1 MSGTVDQRVVEMRF
15 DNRNFESNVKTSL
28 GTLEKLK
35 RSLNL
40 KSASKGLENV
50 NAAAKNV
57 NLTPLG
63 AAVDGV
69 RVKFSAMQIAGVTAM
84 VNIANSAVNAGKRMI
99 SALTIDPVKTG
110 LQEYETQ
117 MNAVQTILANTKSKG
132 STLDDVNGALKTL
145 NEYADQTIY
154 NFTEMTRNIGTFTAA
169 GVDLQTSVD
178 SIKGIAN
185 LAAVSG
191 SSSAQASSAMYQLSQ
206 ALAAGRVSLMDWNSV
221 VNAGMGGEL
230 FQNALIRTSELL
242 KTGAKDAINTYGSFR
257 ESLTQGEWL
266 TTEVLT
272 ETLKQLS
279 GAYTKAELVAQGF
292 TEKQAAEIEQ
302 LGKDAIDAATKVKT
316 FTQLWDVL
324 KESAQSGWAQTWQLI
339 IGDFEQAKAMLS
351 PLAEFLTGIIGKMSD
366 FRNGILES
374 ALGRGFSKLGDKI
387 NSVINP
393 ATKAMNSVK
402 GVVDTVTDMGDIVDK
417 VIHGDFGNGK
427 DRFDAL
433 TKAGENYYR
442 VQNKVNET
450 LGNSFRYTK
459 EQIEAQDK
467 LLGKQ
472 TESTAKTK
480 AQKNATTELD
490 DEQKKRLKTLLKMSE
505 AELKAQGYTEKQIIA
520 LKEIGDQAKKLG
532 LSTDE
537 FVDNLDQINGR
548 WLMLNSFKNIGK
560 GIIDVFKAMKTAW
573 QDVFPPK
580 SIEQRATQLFN
591 LIAAVHEFTSGMVGV
606 IYKEGKLTET
616 GNKLMRTFKGLFA
629 VIDIITTIAG
639 GGLKLAFKFLTQL
652 LSYFNLDILDVTA
665 SIGDAIVKFR
675 DWIDNTLDFTKAIEK
690 IAPYL
695 EKAVSAVKEWISSIK
710 DSDVA
715 QNIVDG
721 LVNGLRNGATAVGEA
736 IVALATALVDRIK
749 SFLGIHSPSTV
760 FIWIGAMIIAGLV
773 LGLQNGD
780 SALWDTISGLGT
792 TIVDAFKNGLPA
804 AWEMLKNFFGGM
816 KDGVKDSGVLETL
829 GSFFGMIFDTIKKAF
844 SGITSFLGKV
854 DFGALLGTGLII
866 SILYIIKRL
875 TDVLDKF
882 ANPLEKFG
890 DMFEGI
896 GNMFSG
902 IGKSFE
908 ASAFLRRTEGIY
920 NLAKAIALLAVS
932 FILLASVKWGDI
944 AKGVVVMLTL
954 GVVLSGL
961 AIAVGKMKNNAL
973 DFSFSFNAA
982 GFLALAASLL
992 IVAFAVKQLSGI
1004 DPETI
1009 NQGMV
1014 SMVALMIGMGL
1025 LIRALS
1031 RIKGGMDKVGGTLIK
1046 MSIALLLMVGITKLI
1061 GSMKTEELVQGT
1073 VGILAF
1079 VGIISLLQRVSK
1091 IGGFEVGGD
1100 LIKMAV
1106 SIALLVGVAK
1116 MIAKMPGEEL
1126 VKGIAGIAAFT
1137 IVIGML
1143 VAAVRLAGG
1152 ANLTK
1157 LGGVVLSIS
1166 GAMTLLAF
1174 TAKILAS
1181 MSPEDLFKGVGA
1193 TAALG
1198 GIVIGLIAATK
1209 LAGSNLKGVALT
1221 MIGVSFAIG
1230 ILAAVATVLGFM
1242 SIEHL
1247 AKGIIAVGML
1257 SGMMALLIMATK
1269 DAADCKGNL
1278 VAMTFAIGIMAAAVI
1293 VLSLIDTAK
1302 LASATTSLAI
1312 VMGMFAL
1319 MTKMA
1324 GSLNGVTVKS
1334 IVAIGIM
1341 TAAVGLMA
1349 GMLYMLSK
1357 LPVDECLKSAGS
1369 LGILMLAMS
1378 GSLFIVS
1385 KMGAVAKQAL
1395 VSIGLLTLM
1404 AGPMLAFVGVL
1415 VLMQNVQNATNNAIL
1430 LTAMMAVMTGL
1441 LAVLTIIGNFAPLAI
1456 AGIVMLTTMAAPMLA
1471 FIIVLALMQGIQN
1484 ATANAELL
1492 MNMMTTMTNLLVKV
1506 ALVAPLAVIGV
1517 YALTAMTGLMIGL
1530 GAFAVAVGSFV
1541 KFMPWLEDF
1550 LDRGLPI
1557 LNKLAYGLGS
1567 VIANFSNGL
1576 LNTIDLEGIGE
1587 ELSDFMDAVGPF
1599 IEGSKKVNEET
1610 ATGVSTLVKAI
1621 LALTAAELLNNL
1633 ASLGGGILSGPCS
1646 LPALGTQL
1654 SQFMQNAWPFLVMA
1668 TMIDPA
1674 AMTGVKALA
1683 ETIMILTGAK
1693 LLEQLTSFMK
1703 GGMSLADFGTQIAGL
1718 AGGLNTFATNLG
1730 EFDDTKVQTVTNAAK
1745 AIKAIAE
1752 AATGIPNE
1760 GGLWGRIFGENSI
1773 ATFGTKLPLLG
1784 YNLKTFAAHCVSI
1797 DGKALGNMQRAAKAI
1812 VAIAEAAN
1820 EIPNEGG
1827 VWAKIFGDNSLAT
1840 FATKLPL
1847 VGTYISRFASNL
1859 GTFTDDQVD
1868 TIGCATKAIKAMAD
1882 AAQGID
1888 GQADWAKKLFGDNSL
1903 STFGGEMASFGGSLK
1918 TFVTN
1923 LGTFGVK
1930 QISTVYASVSAIKAL
1945 TGLADADLKGAKK
1958 NLEGFGE
1965 KLGTFGSD
1973 LSTFIADLPSEESI
1987 DAATTSVTRLI
1998 NLINNLASA
2007 ETTDLSGL
2015 TESLKSIGTDGL
2027 DAFVKAF
2034 SDGTAVAKV
2043 SKGAAAMVKAL
2054 VDGAKAKIS
2063 SVKTTFTS
2071 MVDAGVSA
2079 AKGKYQAFYNVG
2091 AYLADGTAAG
2101 VRAKTASAVS
2111 AVVTMVNSMEQ
2122 AARDALD
2129 SNSPSKVFRAIGVGV
2144 PEGFAQGVGML
2155 GTVVRSSAENMA
2167 KSSIDTVSRSI
2178 ARLSN
2183 IVESDIDAQ
2192 PTIRPVLDLSDV
2204 ESGANRIGSL
2214 MNMGRTIGVSANVGA
2229 ISSMMNARSQN
2240 GGNHDI
2246 VSAIDKLRSD
2256 IGNMDRATYSINGV
2270 TYDDGSNI
2278 SDAVQTLVRAAMI
2291 ERRR

>member
-63 AAVDGV
+63 AAVDGI
-69 RVKFSAMQIAGVTAM
+69 RVKFSAMQIAGITAM
-84 VNIANSAVNAGKRMI
+84 VNIANSAVNTGKRMI

-117 MNAVQTILANTKSKG
+117 MNAVQTILANTQSKG
-132 STLDDVNGALKTL
+132 STLNDVNNALDTL
-145 NEYADQTIY
+145 NKYADQTIY

-272 ETLKQLS
+272 ETLKQIS
-279 GAYTKAELVAQGF
+279 GAYTEAELISQGY
-292 TEKQAAEIEQ
+292 TKEQAKEIKQLADTAVS
-302 LGKDAIDAATKVKT
+302 AATEVKT
-316 FTQLWDVL
+316 FTQLWDVM
-324 KESAQSGWAQTWQLI
+324 KESAQSGWSQTWKLI
-339 IGDFEQAKAMLS
+339 IGDFEEAKALLTPLS
-351 PLAEFLTGIIGKMSD
+351 DFFTGVIGKMSD
-366 FRNGILES
+366 ARNNLLEG
-374 ALGRGFSKLGDKI
+374 ALDLGKPWKSIADKLNGAGFGKI
-387 NSVINP
+387 KKV
-393 ATKAMNSVK
+393 AE
-402 GVVDTVTDMGDIVDK
+402 TVTDFTDK
-417 VIHGDFGNGK
+417 LEHFQEVVNNVWRGDFGNSDTG
-427 DRFDAL
+427 RFEKLDAAGYDHRVVQDLVNKGHEYKL
-433 TKAGENYYR
+433 TVED
-442 VQNKVNET
+442 
-450 LGNSFRYTK
+450 
-459 EQIEAQDK
+459 IEASHKKFGLTMD
-467 LLGKQ
+467 
-472 TESTAKTK
+472 KTK
-480 AQKNATTELD
+480 SSTEKLTNSLNNLTDKQLKEAGLTETEIKLYRDLAEEAERTGVSVAELAEEMSKNDGRSLLIDSLKNA
-490 DEQKKRLKTLLKMSE
+490 
-505 AELKAQGYTEKQIIA
+505 
-520 LKEIGDQAKKLG
+520 
-532 LSTDE
+532 
-537 FVDNLDQINGR
+537 
-548 WLMLNSFKNIGK
+548 GK
-560 GIIDVFKAMKTAW
+560 GLVSVFKAMGSAW
-573 QDVFPPK
+573 RDIFPPM
-580 SIEQRATQLFN
+580 SVARLYN
-591 LIAAVHEFTSGMVGV
+591 LIKGLNDFSKNLVMSEETVD
-606 IYKEGKLTET
+606 KL
-616 GNKLMRTFKGLFA
+616 KRTFKGLFA

-639 GGLKLAFKFLTQL
+639 GGLKIAFKFLTQL
-652 LSYFNLDILDVTA
+652 LGYFNLDILDVTA

-695 EKAVSAVKEWISSIK
+695 EKAVSAVKEWVSSIK

-816 KDGVKDSGVLETL
+816 KDGVKDSGILETL
-829 GSFFGMIFDTIKKAF
+829 GDFFGLIFDAIKKAF

-896 GNMFSG
+896 GNMFTG
-902 IGKSFE
+902 IGRSFE

-920 NLAKAIALLAVS
+920 NLAKAIAVLAASLVLLAGVEDGLWPAVGAIS
-932 FILLASVKWGDI
+932 VIIILIGALAFV
-944 AKGVVVMLTL
+944 
-954 GVVLSGL
+954 
-961 AIAVGKMKNNAL
+961 VGKMKNNAL

-1025 LIRALS
+1025 LIRTLS

-1073 VGILAF
+1073 IGILAF
-1079 VGIISLLQRVSK
+1079 VGIVSLLQRVSK
-1091 IGGFEVGGD
+1091 IGGSKIGGD
-1100 LIKMAV
+1100 LIKMAL

-1302 LASATTSLAI
+1302 LASATASLAI

-1378 GSLFIVS
+1378 GSLFIAS
-1385 KMGAVAKQAL
+1385 KMGAVAKRAL

-1404 AGPMLAFVGVL
+1404 AVPMLAFVGVL
-1415 VLMQNVQNATNNAIL
+1415 ALMQNVQNATNNAIL

-1456 AGIVMLTTMAAPMLA
+1456 AGIVMLTAMAAPMSA

-1530 GAFAVAVGSFV
+1530 GAFAVAIGALMT
-1541 KFMPWLEDF
+1541 KFPAIEQF
-1550 LDRGLPI
+1550 LDTGIPI
-1557 LNKLAYGLGS
+1557 IEKLAYMLGS
-1567 VIANFSNGL
+1567 LVSNLITGFVDNLDLSGLVDIGYQLSAFMMAAQPFIAGAKMVDETVL
-1576 LNTIDLEGIGE
+1576 AGIGI
-1587 ELSDFMDAVGPF
+1587 L
-1599 IEGSKKVNEET
+1599 
-1610 ATGVSTLVKAI
+1610 TGAI
-1621 LALTAAELLNNL
+1621 LAFTAADVIN
-1633 ASLGGGILSGPCS
+1633 GIMSFMPG
-1646 LPALGTQL
+1646 AEGFAQLGTQL
-1654 SQFMQNAWPFLVMA
+1654 SQFMLNAQPFLTMA
-1668 TMIDPA
+1668 ATVDPA
-1674 AMTGVKALA
+1674 AMEGVKALA

-1693 LLEQLTSFMK
+1693 LLEGITKFIT
-1703 GGMSLADFGTQIAGL
+1703 GGVSLADFGSQLGGL
-1718 AGGLNTFATNLG
+1718 ANSLKDFATNLG
-1730 EFDDTKVQTVTNAAK
+1730 EFDETKLTAVSNAAK
-1745 AIKAIAE
+1745 AIKTLAE
-1752 AATGIPNE
+1752 AASAIPNE
-1760 GGLWGRIFGENSI
+1760 GGWAAKIFGDNSI
-1773 ATFGTKLPLLG
+1773 ASFGAKLPILATNLSVFATNLG
-1784 YNLKTFAAHCVSI
+1784 TFDDSKVATVKCAS
-1797 DGKALGNMQRAAKAI
+1797 DAI
-1812 VAIAEAAN
+1812 VKMAEAADS
-1820 EIPNEGG
+1820 IPNEGG

-1840 FATKLPL
+1840 FGSKLPKL
-1847 VGTYISRFASNL
+1847 GTDLNSFAANL
-1859 GTFTDDQVD
+1859 GTFSDDQVS
-1868 TIGCATKAIKAMAD
+1868 TINCAVKAIKAMAD

-1888 GQADWAKKLFGDNSL
+1888 GQAGWAKKLFGDDSL
-1903 STFGGEMASFGGSLK
+1903 SGFGTEMASFGSSLK
-1918 TFVTN
+1918 SFVSN
-1923 LGTFGVK
+1923 LGTFGKEQINTVSAAVK
-1930 QISTVYASVSAIKAL
+1930 AIKAL

-1958 NLEGFGE
+1958 NLEGFGD
-1965 KLGTFGSD
+1965 KLGTFGTD
-1973 LSTFIADLPSEESI
+1973 LSTFIADLPSGESI
-1987 DAATTSVTRLI
+1987 DAATASVRKLLTLI
-1998 NLINNLASA
+1998 GDIAA
-2007 ETTDLSGL
+2007 AKTEDLSGFSD
-2015 TESLKSIGTDGL
+2015 SLKSIGTDGI

-2079 AKGKYQAFYNVG
+2079 AKGKYQAFYNAGSHLVSG
-2091 AYLADGTAAG
+2091 FASGISANSYKAVAKAKAMAEAA
-2101 VRAKTASAVS
+2101 
-2111 AVVTMVNSMEQ
+2111 EQ

-2129 SNSPSKVFRAIGVGV
+2129 INSPSRVFREIGSGV

-2278 SDAVQTLVRAAMI
+2278 SDAVQTLIRAAMI

>member
-50 NAAAKNV
+50 NTAAKNV

-63 AAVDGV
+63 AAVDGI

-84 VNIANSAVNAGKRMI
+84 VNIANSAVNTGKRMI

-117 MNAVQTILANTKSKG
+117 MNAVQTILANTQSKG
-132 STLDDVNGALKTL
+132 STLNDVNNALDTL
-145 NEYADQTIY
+145 NKYADQTIY

-272 ETLKQLS
+272 ETLKQIS
-279 GAYTKAELVAQGF
+279 GAYTEAELISQGY
-292 TEKQAAEIEQ
+292 TKEQAKEIKQLADTAVS
-302 LGKDAIDAATKVKT
+302 AATEVKT
-316 FTQLWDVL
+316 FTQLWDVM
-324 KESAQSGWAQTWQLI
+324 KESAQSGWSQTWKLI
-339 IGDFEQAKAMLS
+339 IGDFEEAKALLTPLS
-351 PLAEFLTGIIGKMSD
+351 DFFTGVIGKMSD
-366 FRNGILES
+366 ARNNLLEG
-374 ALGRGFSKLGDKI
+374 ALDLGKPWKTIMDKLNGAGFGKI
-387 NSVINP
+387 KKV
-393 ATKAMNSVK
+393 AE
-402 GVVDTVTDMGDIVDK
+402 TVTDFTDK
-417 VIHGDFGNGK
+417 LEHFQEVVNNVWRGDFGNSDTG
-427 DRFDAL
+427 RFEKLDAAGYDHRVVQDLVNKGHEYKL
-433 TKAGENYYR
+433 TVED
-442 VQNKVNET
+442 
-450 LGNSFRYTK
+450 
-459 EQIEAQDK
+459 IEASHKKFGLTMD
-467 LLGKQ
+467 
-472 TESTAKTK
+472 KTK
-480 AQKNATTELD
+480 
-490 DEQKKRLKTLLKMSE
+490 SS
-505 AELKAQGYTEKQIIA
+505 TEKLTNSLNNLTDKQ
-520 LKEIGDQAKKLG
+520 LKEAG
-532 LSTDE
+532 
-537 FVDNLDQINGR
+537 
-548 WLMLNSFKNIGK
+548 
-560 GIIDVFKAMKTAW
+560 
-573 QDVFPPK
+573 
-580 SIEQRATQLFN
+580 
-591 LIAAVHEFTSGMVGV
+591 
-606 IYKEGKLTET
+606 LTET
-616 GNKLMRTFKGLFA
+616 EIKLYRDLAEEAERTGVSVAELAEEMSKNDGRSLLIDSLKNAGKGLVSVFNAMGSAWRDIFPPMSVARLYNLIKGLNDFSKNLVMSEETVDKLKRTFKGLFA
-629 VIDIITTIAG
+629 VIDIVTTIAG
-639 GGLKLAFKFLTQL
+639 GGLKIAFKFLTQL
-652 LSYFNLDILDVTA
+652 LSYFNLNILDVTA

-715 QNIVDG
+715 QNIIDG

-780 SALWDTISGLGT
+780 SALWDTISSLGT

-804 AWEMLKNFFGGM
+804 AWEMLKNFFGGK
-816 KDGVKDSGVLETL
+816 KDGVKDTGVLETL
-829 GSFFGMIFDTIKKAF
+829 GDFFGLIFDTIKKAF
-844 SGITSFLGKV
+844 SGITSFLGEV

-896 GNMFSG
+896 GNMFTG

-932 FILLASVKWGDI
+932 FVLLASVKWGDI

-1009 NQGMV
+1009 NQGLV
-1014 SMVALMIGMGL
+1014 SMGALMIGMGL
-1025 LIRALS
+1025 LIRTLS

-1209 LAGSNLKGVALT
+1209 HAGSDLKGVALT

-1257 SGMMALLIMATK
+1257 SGMMARLIMATK
-1269 DAADCKGNL
+1269 YAADCKGNL

-1302 LASATTSLAI
+1302 LASATASLAI

-1324 GSLNGVTVKS
+1324 GSAKGAMGSLIAMTV
-1334 IVAIGIM
+1334 
-1341 TAAVGLMA
+1341 AVGLMG
-1349 GMLYMLSK
+1349 GMLYLLAQ
-1357 LPVDECLKSAGS
+1357 LPVEDCIGTATSV
-1369 LGILMLAMS
+1369 GILMLAMS

-1395 VSIGLLTLM
+1395 ASIGLLTLM
-1404 AGPMLAFVGVL
+1404 AVPMLAFVGVL
-1415 VLMQNVQNATNNAIL
+1415 ALMQNVQNATNNAIL
-1430 LTAMMAVMTGL
+1430 LTAMMAVITGL

-1456 AGIVMLTTMAAPMLA
+1456 AGIVMLTAMAAPMSA

-1492 MNMMTTMTNLLVKV
+1492 MDMMTTMTNLLVKV

-1530 GAFAVAVGSFV
+1530 GAFAVAIGALMT
-1541 KFMPWLEDF
+1541 KFPAIEQF
-1550 LDRGLPI
+1550 LDTGIPI
-1557 LNKLAYGLGS
+1557 IEKLAYMLGS
-1567 VIANFSNGL
+1567 LVSNLITGFVDNLDLSGLVDIGYQLSAFMTAAQPFIAGAKMVDETVL
-1576 LNTIDLEGIGE
+1576 AGIGI
-1587 ELSDFMDAVGPF
+1587 L
-1599 IEGSKKVNEET
+1599 
-1610 ATGVSTLVKAI
+1610 TGAI
-1621 LALTAAELLNNL
+1621 LALTAADVVN
-1633 ASLGGGILSGPCS
+1633 GITSF
-1646 LPALGTQL
+1646 LPGAEGFAQLGTQL
-1654 SQFMQNAWPFLVMA
+1654 TQFMQNAWPFLVMA
-1668 TMIDPA
+1668 TTIDPA

-1693 LLEQLTSFMK
+1693 LLEGITKFIT
-1703 GGMSLADFGTQIAGL
+1703 GGVSLSDFGSQLGGL
-1718 AGGLNTFATNLG
+1718 ANSLKDFATNLG
-1730 EFDDTKVQTVTNAAK
+1730 EFDETKLTAVSNAAR
-1745 AIKAIAE
+1745 AIKTLAE
-1752 AATGIPNE
+1752 AASAIPNE
-1760 GGLWGRIFGENSI
+1760 GGWAAKIFGDNSI
-1773 ATFGTKLPLLG
+1773 ASFGAKLPVLATNLSVFATNLG
-1784 YNLKTFAAHCVSI
+1784 TFDDSKVATVKCAS
-1797 DGKALGNMQRAAKAI
+1797 DAI
-1812 VAIAEAAN
+1812 VKMAEAADS
-1820 EIPNEGG
+1820 IPNEGG

-1840 FATKLPL
+1840 FGSKLPKL
-1847 VGTYISRFASNL
+1847 GTDLNSFAANL
-1859 GTFTDDQVD
+1859 GTFSDDQVS
-1868 TIGCATKAIKAMAD
+1868 TINCAVKAIKAMAD

-1888 GQADWAKKLFGDNSL
+1888 GQAGWAKKLFGDDSL
-1903 STFGGEMASFGGSLK
+1903 SGFGTEMASFGGSLK

-1923 LGTFGVK
+1923 LGTFGVE

-1998 NLINNLASA
+1998 NMINNLASA

-2015 TESLKSIGTDGL
+2015 TESLKSVGTDGI

-2079 AKGKYQAFYNVG
+2079 AKGKYQSFYNVG

-2101 VRAKTASAVS
+2101 VKAKTALAVR
-2111 AVVTMVNSMEQ
+2111 AVITMVNSMEQ

-2129 SNSPSKVFRAIGVGV
+2129 INSPSKVFRAIGVGV

-2204 ESGANRIGSL
+2204 ESGANRIGNL

>member
-50 NAAAKNV
+50 IAAAKNV

-84 VNIANSAVNAGKRMI
+84 VNIANSAVNTGKRMI

-117 MNAVQTILANTKSKG
+117 MNAVQTILANTQSKG
-132 STLDDVNGALKTL
+132 STLNDVNNALDTL
-145 NEYADQTIY
+145 NKYADQTIY

-272 ETLKQLS
+272 ETLKQIS
-279 GAYTKAELVAQGF
+279 GAYTEAELISQGY
-292 TEKQAAEIEQ
+292 TKEQAKEIKQLADTAVS
-302 LGKDAIDAATKVKT
+302 AATEVKT
-316 FTQLWDVL
+316 FTQLWDVM
-324 KESAQSGWAQTWQLI
+324 KESAQSGWSQTWKLI
-339 IGDFEQAKAMLS
+339 IGDFEEAKALLTPLS
-351 PLAEFLTGIIGKMSD
+351 DFFTGVIGKMSD
-366 FRNGILES
+366 ARNSLLEG
-374 ALGRGFSKLGDKI
+374 ALDLGKPWKSIMDKLNGAGFGKI
-387 NSVINP
+387 KKV
-393 ATKAMNSVK
+393 AE
-402 GVVDTVTDMGDIVDK
+402 TVTDFTDK
-417 VIHGDFGNGK
+417 LEHFQEVVNNVWRGDFGNSDTG
-427 DRFDAL
+427 RFEKLDAAGYDHRVVQDLVNKGREYKL
-433 TKAGENYYR
+433 TVED
-442 VQNKVNET
+442 
-450 LGNSFRYTK
+450 
-459 EQIEAQDK
+459 IE
-467 LLGKQ
+467 
-472 TESTAKTK
+472 ESHKKFGLTMDKTK
-480 AQKNATTELD
+480 SSTEKLTNSLNNLTDKQLKEAGLTEAEIKLYRDLAEEADRTGVSVAELAEEMSKNDGRSLLIDSLKNA
-490 DEQKKRLKTLLKMSE
+490 
-505 AELKAQGYTEKQIIA
+505 
-520 LKEIGDQAKKLG
+520 
-532 LSTDE
+532 
-537 FVDNLDQINGR
+537 
-548 WLMLNSFKNIGK
+548 GK
-560 GIIDVFKAMKTAW
+560 GLVSVFKAMGSAW
-573 QDVFPPK
+573 RDIFPPM
-580 SIEQRATQLFN
+580 SVARLYN
-591 LIAAVHEFTSGMVGV
+591 LIKGLNDFS
-606 IYKEGKLTET
+606 KKLVMSEET
-616 GNKLMRTFKGLFA
+616 VDKLKRTFKGLFA
-629 VIDIITTIAG
+629 IIDIITTIAG
-639 GGLKLAFKFLTQL
+639 GGLKIAFKFLTQL
-652 LSYFNLDILDVTA
+652 LGYFNLDILDVTA

-695 EKAVSAVKEWISSIK
+695 EKAVSAVKDWISSIK

-749 SFLGIHSPSTV
+749 NFLGIHSPSTV

-804 AWEMLKNFFGGM
+804 AWETLKNFFGGM

-908 ASAFLRRTEGIY
+908 ASAFLKRTEGIY

-992 IVAFAVKQLSGI
+992 IVAFAVKQLAGI

-1014 SMVALMIGMGL
+1014 SMVGLMIGMGL
-1025 LIRALS
+1025 LIRSLS
-1031 RIKGGMDKVGGTLIK
+1031 KIKGGMDKVGGTLIK
-1046 MSIALLLMVGITKLI
+1046 MSLALLLMVGIAKLI
-1061 GSMKTEELVQGT
+1061 GSMKTEDLVQGT
-1073 VGILAF
+1073 IGILAF
-1079 VGIISLLQRVSK
+1079 VGIISLLQLVTK
-1091 IGGFEVGGD
+1091 IGGNKIGGD
-1100 LIKMAV
+1100 LIKMV
-1106 SIALLVGVAK
+1106 LSIALLVGVAK

-1181 MSPEDLFKGVGA
+1181 MSPEDLFKGIGA

-1230 ILAAVATVLGFM
+1230 ILAAVTTVLGFM

-1257 SGMMALLIMATK
+1257 SGMMALLIIATK

-1278 VAMTFAIGIMAAAVI
+1278 IAMTIAIGIMAAAVI

-1302 LASATTSLAI
+1302 LASATASLAI

-1378 GSLFIVS
+1378 GSLFIAS

-1404 AGPMLAFVGVL
+1404 AVPMLAFVGVL
-1415 VLMQNVQNATNNAIL
+1415 ALMQNVQNATNNAIL

-1441 LAVLTIIGNFAPLAI
+1441 LAVLTVIGNFAPLAI
-1456 AGIVMLTTMAAPMLA
+1456 AGIVMLTAMAAPMLA
-1471 FIIVLALMQGIQN
+1471 FVIVLALIQGIQN

-1492 MNMMTTMTNLLVKV
+1492 MDMMTTMTNLLVKV

-1530 GAFAVAVGSFV
+1530 GAFAVAIGALMT
-1541 KFMPWLEDF
+1541 KFPAIEQF
-1550 LDRGLPI
+1550 LDTGIPI
-1557 LNKLAYGLGS
+1557 IEKLAYMLGS
-1567 VIANFSNGL
+1567 LVSNLITGFVDNLDLSGLVDIGYQLSAFMTAAQPFIAGAKMVDETVL
-1576 LNTIDLEGIGE
+1576 AGIGI
-1587 ELSDFMDAVGPF
+1587 L
-1599 IEGSKKVNEET
+1599 
-1610 ATGVSTLVKAI
+1610 TGAI
-1621 LALTAAELLNNL
+1621 LALTAADVIN
-1633 ASLGGGILSGPCS
+1633 GITSF
-1646 LPALGTQL
+1646 LPGAEGFAQLGTQL
-1654 SQFMQNAWPFLVMA
+1654 TQFMQNAWPFLVMA
-1668 TMIDPA
+1668 TMVDPA
-1674 AMTGVKALA
+1674 AMEGVKALA

-1693 LLEQLTSFMK
+1693 LLEGLTKFIS
-1703 GGMSLADFGTQIAGL
+1703 GGVSLADFGAQLGGL
-1718 AGGLNTFATNLG
+1718 ASSLKDFATNLG
-1730 EFDDTKVQTVTNAAK
+1730 EFDETKLTAVSNATK
-1745 AIKAIAE
+1745 AIKTLAE
-1752 AATGIPNE
+1752 AASALPND
-1760 GGLWGRIFGENSI
+1760 GGVWGRIFGENSVS
-1773 ATFGTKLPLLG
+1773 TFGTKLPLLG
-1784 YNLKTFAAHCVSI
+1784 YNLKTFAAHCAGFDDTTYKSVEY
-1797 DGKALGNMQRAAKAI
+1797 AAKTITAL
-1812 VAIAEAAN
+1812 AKAAD

-1827 VWAKIFGDNSLAT
+1827 IWANIFGDNSLAT
-1840 FATKLPL
+1840 FVHKLPMTGGYL
-1847 VGTYISRFASNL
+1847 ARFATNL
-1859 GTFTDDQVD
+1859 GTFSDDQVS
-1868 TIGCATKAIKAMAD
+1868 TINCACKAIKAMAE

-1888 GQADWAKKLFGDNSL
+1888 GQAEWAKVLFGDNSL
-1903 STFGGEMASFGGSLK
+1903 STFGGEMASFGSSLK
-1918 TFVTN
+1918 SFVSN
-1923 LGTFGVK
+1923 LGTFGKEQINTVSAAVK
-1930 QISTVYASVSAIKAL
+1930 AIKAL

-1987 DAATTSVTRLI
+1987 DAATTSVSRLI

-2015 TESLKSIGTDGL
+2015 TDSLKSVGTDGI

-2079 AKGKYQAFYNVG
+2079 AKGKYQAFYNAGSHLVSG
-2091 AYLADGTAAG
+2091 FASGISANSYKAVAKAKAMAEAA
-2101 VRAKTASAVS
+2101 
-2111 AVVTMVNSMEQ
+2111 EQ

-2129 SNSPSKVFRAIGVGV
+2129 INSPSRVFREIGSGV

>member
-69 RVKFSAMQIAGVTAM
+69 RVKFSAMQIAGVTAL
-84 VNIANSAVNAGKRMI
+84 VNIANSAVNTGKRMI

-110 LQEYETQ
+110 LSEYETQ

-402 GVVDTVTDMGDIVDK
+402 GVVDTVTDMGDIVNK

-480 AQKNATTELD
+480 EQKNATTELD
-490 DEQKKRLKTLLKMSE
+490 DEQKKRLKTILKMSE
-505 AELKAQGYTEKQIIA
+505 AELKAQGYTEKQITA
-520 LKEIGDQAKKLG
+520 LQEIGEQAKKLG

-591 LIAAVHEFTSGMVGV
+591 LIAAVHEFTGGMVGV

-616 GNKLMRTFKGLFA
+616 GNKLVRSLKGLFA
-629 VIDIITTIAG
+629 IIDIITTIAG
-639 GGLKLAFKFLTQL
+639 GGLKIAFKFLTQL

-675 DWIDNTLDFTKAIEK
+675 DWVDNTLDFTKAIEK

-695 EKAVSAVKEWISSIK
+695 KKAVTAGKEWISSIK

-715 QNIVDG
+715 QNIIDG

-736 IVALATALVDRIK
+736 IIALATALVDRIK

-760 FIWIGAMIIAGLV
+760 FIWIGTMIIAGLV

-780 SALWDTISGLGT
+780 SALWDTISGLST

-816 KDGVKDSGVLETL
+816 KDGVKEAGVLETL
-829 GSFFGMIFDTIKKAF
+829 GTFFGLIFEKIKGAF
-844 SGITSFLGKV
+844 SNIASFIGTV

-866 SILYIIKRL
+866 GILYIIKRL

-882 ANPLEKFG
+882 ASPLEKFG

-896 GNMFSG
+896 GDMFSG
-902 IGKSFE
+902 IGKSFK
-908 ASAFLRRTEGIY
+908 ASAFLKHTEGIY
-920 NLAKAIALLAVS
+920 NLAKAIAVLAASLVLLAGVEDGLWPAVGAIS
-932 FILLASVKWGDI
+932 VIIILIGALAFV
-944 AKGVVVMLTL
+944 
-954 GVVLSGL
+954 
-961 AIAVGKMKNNAL
+961 VGKMKNNAL

-1004 DPETI
+1004 DPDEI
-1009 NQGMV
+1009 GQGLLAM
-1014 SMVALMIGMGL
+1014 SGLMIGMAL
-1025 LIRALS
+1025 LIRSLS
-1031 RIKGGMDKVGGTLIK
+1031 KIKGGMDKVGGTLIK
-1046 MSIALLLMVGITKLI
+1046 MSIAILLMVGIAKLI
-1061 GSMKTEELVQGT
+1061 GSMKTEELIQGIAGLMAF
-1073 VGILAF
+1073 VFVIGILQ
-1079 VGIISLLQRVSK
+1079 SLTKVVLPEN
-1091 IGGFEVGGD
+1091 GGN
-1100 LIKMAV
+1100 LIKMAL

-1126 VKGIAGIAAFT
+1126 AKGMLGIAAFGL
-1137 IVIGML
+1137 IVGE
-1143 VAAVRLAGG
+1143 LALM
-1152 ANLTK
+1152 AR
-1157 LGGVVLSIS
+1157 LGGNANKIGGTILAVSS
-1166 GAMTLLAF
+1166 AMMLLAF

-1181 MSPEDLFKGVGA
+1181 MSPEDLFKGIGA

-1198 GIVIGLIAATK
+1198 GIVAGLIAATK
-1209 LAGSNLKGVALT
+1209 RAGSDLKGVALT
-1221 MIGVSFAIG
+1221 MVGVSFAIG

-1278 VAMTFAIGIMAAAVI
+1278 IAMTVAIGIMTAAVI
-1293 VLSLIDTAK
+1293 VLSMIDTAK
-1302 LASATTSLAI
+1302 LASATASLAI

-1324 GSLNGVTVKS
+1324 GSAKGAMGSLIVMTV
-1334 IVAIGIM
+1334 
-1341 TAAVGLMA
+1341 AVGLMG
-1349 GMLYMLSK
+1349 GMLYLLAQ
-1357 LPVDECLKSAGS
+1357 LPVEDCIGTATS
-1369 LGILMLAMS
+1369 LGVLMLAMS
-1378 GSLFIVS
+1378 GSLFIMS
-1385 KMGAVAKQAL
+1385 KIRSTILQAL

-1404 AGPMLAFVGVL
+1404 AVPMLAFVGVL
-1415 VLMQNVQNATNNAIL
+1415 ALMQNVQNATNNAIL

-1456 AGIVMLTTMAAPMLA
+1456 AGIVMLTAMAAPMLA
-1471 FIIVLALMQGIQN
+1471 FVIVLALMQGIQN

-1492 MNMMTTMTNLLVKV
+1492 MDMMTTMTNLLVKV

-1517 YALTAMTGLMIGL
+1517 GALTAMTGLMIGL
-1530 GAFAVAVGSFV
+1530 GAFAVAIGALMT
-1541 KFMPWLEDF
+1541 KFPAIEQF
-1550 LDRGLPI
+1550 LDTGIPI
-1557 LNKLAYGLGS
+1557 IEKLAYMLGS
-1567 VIANFSNGL
+1567 LISNLITGFVDNLDLSGL
-1576 LNTIDLEGIGE
+1576 VDIGYQLSAFMTAAQPFITGAKMVDEAVLAGIGI
-1587 ELSDFMDAVGPF
+1587 L
-1599 IEGSKKVNEET
+1599 
-1610 ATGVSTLVKAI
+1610 TGAI
-1621 LALTAAELLNNL
+1621 LAFTAADVINGIMSFMPGAEGF
-1633 ASLGGGILSGPCS
+1633 AQLGV
-1646 LPALGTQL
+1646 QL
-1654 SQFMQNAWPFLVMA
+1654 SQFMLNAQPFLTMA
-1668 TMIDPA
+1668 ATVDPA
-1674 AMTGVKALA
+1674 AMAGVKALA

-1693 LLEQLTSFMK
+1693 LLEGITKFVTGGVSLT
-1703 GGMSLADFGTQIAGL
+1703 DFGAQLGGL
-1718 AGGLNTFATNLG
+1718 AGGLKDFADKLG
-1730 EFDDTKVQTVTNAAK
+1730 EFDETKVATVTNAAN

-1752 AATGIPNE
+1752 AATALPND
-1760 GGLWGRIFGENSI
+1760 GGVWGRIFGENSI
-1773 ATFGTKLPLLG
+1773 ASFGAKLPVLG
-1784 YNLKTFAAHCVSI
+1784 TNIKNFAINLGEFGKKQVETIGFAS
-1797 DGKALGNMQRAAKAI
+1797 KAISNIAKA
-1812 VAIAEAAN
+1812 AD

-1827 VWAKIFGDNSLAT
+1827 KWAVLFGDNSIAT
-1840 FATKLPL
+1840 FGAKLPQL
-1847 VGTYISRFASNL
+1847 GTDLNSFAGNL
-1859 GTFTDDQVD
+1859 GTFTDEQVK
-1868 TIGCATKAIKAMAD
+1868 TINCAVKAIKAMAD

-1903 STFGGEMASFGGSLK
+1903 STFGGEMASFGSSLSD
-1918 TFVTN
+1918 FVGN
-1923 LGTFGVK
+1923 LGTFGKEQIATVNSAVK
-1930 QISTVYASVSAIKAL
+1930 AIKAL

-1958 NLEGFGE
+1958 NLEGFGD

-1973 LSTFIADLPSEESI
+1973 FSTFVTDLPDADSV
-1987 DAATTSVTRLI
+1987 DAATTNVRKLLTLI
-1998 NLINNLASA
+1998 NDIASA
-2007 ETTDLSGL
+2007 AIETDGLSNFS
-2015 TESLKSIGTDGL
+2015 ESLKNIGADGL
-2027 DAFVKAF
+2027 DAFVNAF
-2034 SDGTAVAKV
+2034 SDGTAVSNVKQ
-2043 SKGAAAMVKAL
+2043 AATTMVKAL
-2054 VDGAKAKIS
+2054 VDGTKSKTETVKSTFTSVASAGASAAKSKYQSFYDAGSHLVSGFASGISANSYKAAAKAKAMAEAAE
-2063 SVKTTFTS
+2063 K
-2071 MVDAGVSA
+2071 A
-2079 AKGKYQAFYNVG
+2079 AK
-2091 AYLADGTAAG
+2091 
-2101 VRAKTASAVS
+2101 
-2111 AVVTMVNSMEQ
+2111 E
-2122 AARDALD
+2122 ALD
-2129 SNSPSKVFRAIGVGV
+2129 INSPSKVFRAIGSGV

-2155 GTVVRSSAENMA
+2155 GTVVKSSAENMA

-2183 IVESDIDAQ
+2183 IVESDIDTQ
-2192 PTIRPVLDLSDV
+2192 PTIRPVLDLSAV
-2204 ESGANRIGSL
+2204 ESGASRIGNIMDMSK
-2214 MNMGRTIGVSANVGA
+2214 TIGMSAHVDT
-2229 ISSMMNARSQN
+2229 ISSMMNSHSQN
-2240 GGNHDI
+2240 GGNSDI

-2256 IGNMDRATYSINGV
+2256 ISNMERATYSINGV